1 MDSVQRCWLAL
12 RVWLKV
18 TGRWFLKRFD
28 MAGGCNAG
36 QIVQSLGGAADG
48 HDAFVSL
55 FSVMNAVGRLTFG
68 FLPERCMHAFGTPR
82 CVLKPTLRPPTSA
95 SGLKS

>member
-1 MDSVQRCWLAL
+1 M
-12 RVWLKV
+12 
-18 TGRWFLKRFD
+18 
-28 MAGGCNAG
+28 
-36 QIVQSLGGAADG
+36 QSLGGAADG

-82 CVLKPTLRPPTSA
+82 CARFPSSQFEAEHQDECDGVGAPM
-95 SGLKS
+95 GY